1 MFLKKDLGGYLK
13 NFLHTSFEHSYNT
26 SYVIINRTKY
36 FRLDFLQLWLPNSKL
51 ASFVSSL
58 GSIKKY

>member
-26 SYVIINRTKY
+26 SYVIINRSKY
-36 FRLDFLQLWLPNSKL
+36 FRLDFLQLWLQNSKF
-51 ASFVSSL
+51 ASFVSS
-58 GSIKKY
+58 